1 MNGRVLYCDMW
12 KEIAQE
18 MIQLTNINYT
28 TNNVLFMNYFL
39 VLNFHFDA
47 ESKKF

>member
-1 MNGRVLYCDMW
+1 MW
-12 KEIAQE
+12 NEIAQE

-28 TNNVLFMNYFL
+28 TINVLLMNYLL
-39 VLNFHFDA
+39 VLNDHFDV